1 MIVCSCQKISSSD
14 IYDAIDWMRASDTA
28 TIITPGKIYRAL
40 GKSPECGGCMKLF
53 VSTMRKSDKLEVPAI
68 LRGMKEAVSQG
79 NGHHEGRQESH
90 RIPQ

>member
-1 MIVCSCQKISSSD
+1 MIVCSCQTISSKD
-14 IYDAIDWMRASDTA
+14 IHTAIGWMRAADPD

-40 GKSPECGGCMKLF
+40 GKTPDCGGCMKLF

-79 NGHHEGRQESH
+79 NGNHEGRQKSH